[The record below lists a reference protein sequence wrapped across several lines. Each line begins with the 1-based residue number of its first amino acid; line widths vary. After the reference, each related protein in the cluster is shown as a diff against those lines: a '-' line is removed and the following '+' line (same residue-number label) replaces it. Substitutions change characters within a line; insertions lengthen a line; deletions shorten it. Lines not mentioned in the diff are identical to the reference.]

1 MRDAWHFEQKM
12 RRITRIFLVA
22 TFALMQ
28 CVLPF
33 AHAQVGGGHFGQ
45 GLHIHEVQQ
54 QLEHLQTLQS
64 GGVNAHAPDA
74 AAVTT
79 PQSKPRLGVLHVFD
93 HPMVHGYEVALPAP
107 ASFSLPARYT
117 DAGSFLPSPFRKQH
131 PQAPPSL

>member
-1 MRDAWHFEQKM
+1 M

-28 CVLPF
+28 CVSPF
-33 AHAQVGGGHFGQ
+33 AHAHVGGGHFGQ

-54 QLEHLQTLQS
+54 QLEHLEMLHS
-64 GGVNAHAPDA
+64 GVNAHVPDA
-74 AAVTT
+74 PAVTT
-79 PQSKPRLGVLHVFD
+79 PQSKPRLGVQHVFS

-107 ASFSLPARYT
+107 ASFSLPVRFT
-117 DAGSFLPSPFRKQH
+117 DAGLSLPPPFRKQH